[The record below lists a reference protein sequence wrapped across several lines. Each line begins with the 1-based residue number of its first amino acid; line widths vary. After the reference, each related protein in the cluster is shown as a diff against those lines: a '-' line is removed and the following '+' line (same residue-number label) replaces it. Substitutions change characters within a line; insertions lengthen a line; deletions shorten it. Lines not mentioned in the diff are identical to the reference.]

1 MEPMNIELEQLS
13 EFLLLMEKREETI
26 TDLTNEILDRIEP
39 YVLDVL
45 YELFDLP
52 ISDVDWV
59 DVQVINKILMVTSAV
74 AYDPHNIPQFI
85 KKLFVPDR
93 SDYNEE
99 VVHKM
104 IQVGIP
110 ISYIFGPRE
119 KLLEFFA
126 NLVKDSPVDKN
137 KKVLDNVSFD
147 VSRMNDEDQLKLLA
161 NTKTGRAH

>member
-13 EFLLLMEKREETI
+13 ELLLLMEKREEII
-26 TDLTNEILDRIEP
+26 TDLTNEIFDRIEP

-52 ISDVDWV
+52 IGDVDWI
-59 DVQVINKILMVTSAV
+59 DAQVINKILMVTCAV
-74 AYDPHNIPQFI
+74 AYNPRNIPPFI
-85 KKLFVPDR
+85 KNLFTPDR

-104 IQVGIP
+104 IQVGVP

-119 KLLEFFA
+119 NLLEFFA
-126 NLVKDSPVDKN
+126 TIAKDSPVDKN

-147 VSRMNDEDQLKLLA
+147 LSRMNDEDQLKLLA
-161 NTKTGRAH
+161 NAKTGRAH